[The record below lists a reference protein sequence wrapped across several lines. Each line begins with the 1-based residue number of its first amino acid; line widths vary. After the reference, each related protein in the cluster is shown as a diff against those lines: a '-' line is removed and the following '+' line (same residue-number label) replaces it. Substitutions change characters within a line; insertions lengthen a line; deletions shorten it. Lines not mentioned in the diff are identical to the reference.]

1 MTTLLVHLPA
11 ALLVIF
17 RIGGLM
23 LFAPV
28 FGSNIIPVRIRILLA
43 FVLGVALYPVLHS
56 VGAVSPE
63 GLSLDLVS
71 LAPLVA
77 IEVLVGVTIGLI
89 ASLPLVAMQMGG
101 LLMGQQMGL
110 GFAMLYNP
118 AMGDD
123 GDVVGQLFFFL
134 ALAGF
139 LIVSGHEAIVTAVL
153 HSFGHVPLGA
163 FVFDAGTLTLITGL
177 LLSSFEVALRVAA
190 PVIAIIFLQ
199 SIAMGFVSRTVP
211 QLNILSLGFPL
222 RILVGFTVMLGG
234 LVVIAE
240 VGMEAID
247 DTFETLMYWVGNG

>member
-28 FGSNIIPVRIRILLA
+28 FGSNIVPLRLRILLA
-43 FVLGVALYPVLHS
+43 FVLGAAIYPVLHG
-56 VGAVSPE
+56 VGVVSPE
-63 GLSLDLVS
+63 GLSLNLAS

-77 IEVLVGVTIGLI
+77 MEVLVGLIIGLI

-110 GFAMLYNP
+110 GFATLYNP
-118 AMGDD
+118 AMGDE

-139 LIVSGHEAIVTAVL
+139 LIINGHEAIVTAVL
-153 HSFGHVPLGA
+153 HSFGHVPLGG
-163 FVFDAGTLTLITGL
+163 FVADTGL
-177 LLSSFEVALRVAA
+177 LALLSGLLLAAVEVALRVAA

-222 RILVGFTVMLGG
+222 RILVGFTVMLLG
-234 LVVIAE
+234 LVVIND

-247 DTFETLMYWVGNG
+247 DTLEALLFWVRNG